1 MTGIHGLTE
10 LVRAVE
16 GAMGSEP
23 LALCGAPTRNYE
35 EIFAVIERYQDAIAE
50 VGRTL
55 AERYG
60 FAYPEELEAMVRREW
75 TAFRASMER
84 SDSV

>member
-1 MTGIHGLTE
+1 
-10 LVRAVE
+10 
-16 GAMGSEP
+16 MGSEP

-50 VGRTL
+50 GGRTL

-60 FAYPEELEAMVRREW
+60 FAYPEELEAMVRRE
-75 TAFRASMER
+75 
-84 SDSV
+84 

>member
-1 MTGIHGLTE
+1 
-10 LVRAVE
+10 
-16 GAMGSEP
+16 MGSEP

-60 FAYPEELEAMVRREW
+60 FAYPEELEAMVRRE
-75 TAFRASMER
+75 
-84 SDSV
+84 